1 MKLRGVTSA
10 LIGAIS
16 LVFFTPISAQAAE
29 PTFTVMSRNIYLGA
43 DVGVALELIP
53 DMPAAAQ
60 FMWDQVNKN
69 DFSKRSVALA
79 AEIQTYKPDVI
90 GLQEATIWYCKKN
103 AWSKKVEVFNFT
115 DQLLQALGGD
125 YVLASKDG
133 KTAFNPGYSINPIPF
148 LTMVKD
154 PERFQK
160 IFGQD
165 KAACGF
171 QIGDALA
178 IKKELAGQVLKVG
191 NTEYEASYSIVP
203 KLMTIYRG
211 YTWADINIANI
222 PVRFITT
229 HLESIWDENKVP
241 NAAKQATQL
250 IKDVKETNMPLV
262 IIGDFNS
269 DPRDPRPANAANP
282 GLQPTASEECP
293 AGSSKCNAYRLMR
306 AAGFNDAGPDAS
318 DPTTYTWG
326 MNALLTGPDP
336 DRLKAAQAMGNEYGF
351 TDRLDYIFTKNGVDV
366 TTSEIIGYKAPY
378 ATDHAGVFGEF
389 TILNTLS
396 GQSAPLDSHKPFPI
410 SFWQWVGI
418 ALLALIIW
426 RIRRRLTRA

>member
-1 MKLRGVTSA
+1 
-10 LIGAIS
+10 
-16 LVFFTPISAQAAE
+16 
-29 PTFTVMSRNIYLGA
+29 MSRNIYLGA

-79 AEIQTYKPDVI
+79 AEIQAYKPDVI

-103 AWSKKVEVFNFT
+103 AWSKKFEVFNFT
-115 DQLLQALGGD
+115 DQLLTALGGD

-133 KTAFNPGYSINPIPF
+133 KNAFNPGYSINPIPF

-178 IKKELAGQVLKVG
+178 IKKELAQQVINVG

-203 KLMTIYRG
+203 TLMTIYRG

-269 DPRDPRPANAANP
+269 DPRDPRPINAANP
-282 GLQPTASEECP
+282 GLQPTASKECP
-293 AGSSKCNAYRLMR
+293 AGSSKCNAYRLMKE
-306 AAGFNDAGPDAS
+306 AGFNDAGPDSS

-336 DRLKAAQAMGNEYGF
+336 DRLKSAQGMGNEYGF

-366 TTSEIIGYKAPY
+366 STSQIIGYKAPY
-378 ATDHAGVFGEF
+378 ATDHAGVFAEF
-389 TILNTLS
+389 TILNTLA
-396 GQSAPLDSHKPFPI
+396 GISAPLDSHKPFPI
-410 SFWQWVGI
+410 SFWQLVGI

-426 RIRRRLTRA
+426 RIFRRLTRA

>member
-1 MKLRGVTSA
+1 MKLRGVTALVISA
-10 LIGAIS
+10 VSTVLI
-16 LVFFTPISAQAAE
+16 TPVSAQAAE
-29 PTFTVMSRNIYLGA
+29 PTLTVMSRNIYLGA

-69 DFSKRSVALA
+69 DFSKRSIALA
-79 AEIQTYKPDVI
+79 AEIKEYKPDVI
-90 GLQEATIWYCKKN
+90 GLQEATIWYCKKS

-115 DQLLQALGGD
+115 DQLLEALGGD

-154 PERFQK
+154 PTRFQK

-178 IKKELAGQVLKVG
+178 IKKRLADQVIRVG
-191 NTEYEASYSIVP
+191 NTEYEDSYSIVP
-203 KLMTIYRG
+203 TLMTIYRG
-211 YTWADINIANI
+211 YTWADIYIGESA
-222 PVRFITT
+222 VRFVST

-241 NAAKQATQL
+241 NAAKQANQL
-250 IKDVKETNMPLV
+250 IADLKDTNMPLV
-262 IIGDFNS
+262 VIGDFNA

-293 AGSSKCNAYRLMR
+293 AGDSKCNAYRLMVE
-306 AAGFNDAGPDAS
+306 AGFNDAGPDAS

-336 DRLKAAQAMGNEYGF
+336 DRLNAGQSMGNEHGF

-366 TTSEIIGYKAPY
+366 TTAQIIGYKSPY
-378 ATDHAGVFGEF
+378 ATDHAGVFAEF
-389 TILNTLS
+389 TILNTLA
-396 GQSAPLDSHKPFPI
+396 GQSAPLPEHKPFPI

-426 RIRRRLTRA
+426 RIVRRIRR

>member
-1 MKLRGVTSA
+1 MKLRVVTST
-10 LIGAIS
+10 LIGSIILAF
-16 LVFFTPISAQAAE
+16 LTPFSAQATE

-69 DFSKRSVALA
+69 DFSKRSIALA
-79 AEIQTYKPDVI
+79 AEIKEYKPDVI

-103 AWSKKVEVFNFT
+103 AWSKKTEVFNFT
-115 DQLLQALGGD
+115 DQLLKSLDGD

-133 KTAFNPGYSINPIPF
+133 ETAFNPGYSINPIPF

-154 PERFQK
+154 PTRFQK

-178 IKKELAGQVLKVG
+178 VKKSLADQIVQVG

-203 KLMTIYRG
+203 TLMTIYRG
-211 YTWADINIANI
+211 YTWADINIANT
-222 PVRFITT
+222 PVRFVTT

-250 IKDVKETNMPLV
+250 ISDLKDTQMPLV
-262 IIGDFNS
+262 VIGDFNS
-269 DPRDPRPANAANP
+269 DPRDPRPTNAANP

-293 AGSSKCNAYRLMR
+293 AGDSKCNAYRLMR
-306 AAGFNDAGPDAS
+306 DAGFNDAGPDSS
-318 DPTTYTWG
+318 DPTTFTWG
-326 MNALLTGPDP
+326 MNALLTGPDA
-336 DRLKAAQAMGNEYGF
+336 DRLKSAQGMGNEYGF
-351 TDRLDYIFTKNGVDV
+351 TDRLDYIFAKNGIDV
-366 TTSEIIGYKAPY
+366 TTSQIIGYKAPY
-378 ATDHAGVFGEF
+378 ATDHAGVFAEF
-389 TILNTLS
+389 TIVNTLAD
-396 GQSAPLDSHKPFPI
+396 QSAPLPEHKPFPI

-418 ALLALIIW
+418 ALLALLIW
-426 RIRRRLTRA
+426 RIKQRLTRA

>member
-1 MKLRGVTSA
+1 MKLRGVRTGVISS
-10 LIGAIS
+10 LIAAII
-16 LVFFTPISAQAAE
+16 TPIPAQAAE

-43 DVGVALELIP
+43 DVGVALDLIP

-60 FMWDQVNKN
+60 FMWDQVKKN
-69 DFSKRSVALA
+69 DFSKRSIALA

-103 AWSKKVEVFNFT
+103 AWSKKVAVFNFT
-115 DQLLQALGGD
+115 DQLLEALGGD

-154 PERFQK
+154 PTRFQK
-160 IFGQD
+160 LFGQD

-178 IKKELAGQVLKVG
+178 IKKELSAQVINVG

-203 KLMTIYRG
+203 TLMTIYRG
-211 YTWADINIANI
+211 YTWADIAIEDI
-222 PVRFITT
+222 PVRFIST

-241 NAAKQATQL
+241 NSAKQAAQL
-250 IKDVKETNMPLV
+250 IEDVRETNMPLV
-262 IIGDFNS
+262 VIGDFNS

-293 AGSSKCNAYRLMR
+293 AGSSKCNAYRLMKD
-306 AAGFNDAGPDAS
+306 ADFNDAGPDAS

-336 DRLKAAQAMGNEYGF
+336 DRLKSAQGMGNEYGF

-366 TTSEIIGYKAPY
+366 STSQIIGYKAPY
-378 ATDHAGVFGEF
+378 ATDHAGVFAEF
-389 TILNTLS
+389 TILNTLA

-410 SFWQWVGI
+410 SFWQWVAI
-418 ALLALIIW
+418 ALLALTIW

>member
-1 MKLRGVTSA
+1 MKLRGVTAA

-16 LVFFTPISAQAAE
+16 TALLTPYAAQAAE
-29 PTFTVMSRNIYLGA
+29 PTITVMSRNIYLGA

-69 DFSKRSVALA
+69 DFSKRSIALA
-79 AEIQTYKPDVI
+79 AEIKEYKPDVI

-103 AWSKKVEVFNFT
+103 AWSKKVEVFNLT
-115 DQLLQALGGD
+115 DQLLEALGGS

-154 PERFQK
+154 PTRFQK
-160 IFGQD
+160 LFGQD

-178 IKKELAGQVLKVG
+178 IKKELSTQVINVG

-203 KLMTIYRG
+203 TLMTIYRG
-211 YTWADINIANI
+211 YTWADIAIENI
-222 PVRFITT
+222 PVRFIST

-250 IKDVKETNMPLV
+250 IEDVRETNMPLV
-262 IIGDFNS
+262 VIGDFNS

-293 AGSSKCNAYRLMR
+293 AGSSKCNAYRLMKE
-306 AAGFNDAGPDAS
+306 AGFNDAGPDAS

-336 DRLKAAQAMGNEYGF
+336 DRLKSAQGMGNEYGF

-366 TTSEIIGYKAPY
+366 STSQIIGYKAPY
-378 ATDHAGVFGEF
+378 ATDHAGVFAEF
-389 TILNTLS
+389 TILNSLA

-410 SFWQWVGI
+410 SFWQWVAI
-418 ALLALIIW
+418 ALLALTIW
-426 RIRRRLTRA
+426 RIRRRLTRG

>member
-1 MKLRGVTSA
+1 
-10 LIGAIS
+10 
-16 LVFFTPISAQAAE
+16 
-29 PTFTVMSRNIYLGA
+29 MSRNIYLGA

-79 AEIQTYKPDVI
+79 AEIQAYKPDVI

-103 AWSKKVEVFNFT
+103 AWSKKIEVFNFT
-115 DQLLQALGGD
+115 DQLLKALDGD

-148 LTMVKD
+148 LTIVKD

-178 IKKELAGQVLKVG
+178 IKKELAQQVLNVG

-203 KLMTIYRG
+203 TLMTIYRG

-222 PVRFITT
+222 PVRFVTT

-241 NAAKQATQL
+241 NAAKQVTQL

-262 IIGDFNS
+262 IVGDFNS

-282 GLQPTASEECP
+282 GLQPTASQECP
-293 AGSSKCNAYRLMR
+293 AGSSKCNAYRLMKE
-306 AAGFNDAGPDAS
+306 AGFSDAGPDAS

-351 TDRLDYIFTKNGVDV
+351 TDRLDYIFTKNGIDV
-366 TTSEIIGYKAPY
+366 TTSQIIGFKAPY
-378 ATDHAGVFGEF
+378 ATDHAGVFAEF
-389 TILNTLS
+389 SILNTLS

-426 RIRRRLTRA
+426 RIIRRLTRA

>member
-1 MKLRGVTSA
+1 MKLRGVTA
-10 LIGAIS
+10 AVIGALS
-16 LVFFTPISAQAAE
+16 AALFTPYSAQAAE
-29 PTFTVMSRNIYLGA
+29 ETITVMSRNIYLGA
-43 DVGVALELIP
+43 DVGVALDLIP

-69 DFSKRSVALA
+69 DFSKRSIALA
-79 AEIQTYKPDVI
+79 AEIKEYKPDVI

-115 DQLLQALGGD
+115 DQLLEALGGD

-154 PERFQK
+154 PTRFQK

-178 IKKELAGQVLKVG
+178 IKKSLADQVIRVG
-191 NTEYEASYSIVP
+191 NTEYEDSYSIVP
-203 KLMTIYRG
+203 TLMTIYRG
-211 YTWADINIANI
+211 YTWADIYIGESA
-222 PVRFITT
+222 VRFVST

-241 NAAKQATQL
+241 NAAKQANQL
-250 IKDVKETNMPLV
+250 IADLKDTNMPLV
-262 IIGDFNS
+262 VIGDFNA

-293 AGSSKCNAYRLMR
+293 AGDGKCNAYRLMVD
-306 AAGFNDAGPDAS
+306 AGFNDAGPDS
-318 DPTTYTWG
+318 SEPTTYTWG

-336 DRLKAAQAMGNEYGF
+336 DRLKSAQGMGNEYGF
-351 TDRLDYIFTKNGVDV
+351 TDRLDYIFTKNGVAV
-366 TTSEIIGYKAPY
+366 TTSQIIGYKAPY
-378 ATDHAGVFGEF
+378 ATDHAGVFAEF
-389 TILNTLS
+389 TILNTLA
-396 GQSAPLDSHKPFPI
+396 GESAPLPEHKPFPI

-418 ALLALIIW
+418 ALVALIIW
-426 RIRRRLTRA
+426 RIKRRLTRA

>member
-79 AEIQTYKPDVI
+79 AEIQSYKPDVI

-250 IKDVKETNMPLV
+250 IEDVKETNMPLV

-269 DPRDPRPANAANP
+269 DPRDPRPANASNP
-282 GLQPTASEECP
+282 GLQPTASKECP

>member
-1 MKLRGVTSA
+1 MKLRGVISA
-10 LIGAIS
+10 LIGS
-16 LVFFTPISAQAAE
+16 LSLALFTPASAQGAE

-79 AEIQTYKPDVI
+79 AEIQAYKPDVI

-115 DQLLQALGGD
+115 DQILEALGGD

-133 KTAFNPGYSINPIPF
+133 KTAYNPGYSINPIPF

-154 PERFQK
+154 PTRFQK

-178 IKKELAGQVLKVG
+178 IKKSLADQVIRVG
-191 NTEYEASYSIVP
+191 NTEYEDSYSIVP
-203 KLMTIYRG
+203 TLMTIYRG
-211 YTWADINIANI
+211 YTWADIYIGDSA
-222 PVRFITT
+222 VRFVST

-250 IKDVKETNMPLV
+250 ISDLKDTNMPLV
-262 IIGDFNS
+262 IIGDFNA

-293 AGSSKCNAYRLMR
+293 AGDSKCNAYRLMVE
-306 AAGFNDAGPDAS
+306 AGFNDAGPDAS

-336 DRLKAAQAMGNEYGF
+336 DRLNAGQSMGNEYGL

-366 TTSEIIGYKAPY
+366 TTSQIIGYKAPY
-378 ATDHAGVFGEF
+378 ATDHAGVFAEF
-389 TILNTLS
+389 TILNTLA
-396 GQSAPLDSHKPFPI
+396 GQSAPLPEHKPFPI

-426 RIRRRLTRA
+426 RIVRRIRR

>member
-1 MKLRGVTSA
+1 MKLRGVRTGLISA
-10 LIGAIS
+10 LIAAIII
-16 LVFFTPISAQAAE
+16 PIPAQAAE

-53 DMPAAAQ
+53 NMPAAAQ

-69 DFSKRSVALA
+69 DFSKRSLALA

-115 DQLLQALGGD
+115 DQLLEALGGN

-154 PERFQK
+154 PTRFQK
-160 IFGQD
+160 LFGQD

-178 IKKELAGQVLKVG
+178 IKKELSTQVINVG

-203 KLMTIYRG
+203 TLMTIYRG
-211 YTWADINIANI
+211 YTWADIAIENI
-222 PVRFITT
+222 PVRFIST

-250 IKDVKETNMPLV
+250 VEDVRETNMPLV
-262 IIGDFNS
+262 VIGDFNS

-282 GLQPTASEECP
+282 GLQPTSSEECP
-293 AGSSKCNAYRLMR
+293 AGSSKCNAYRLMKE
-306 AAGFNDAGPDAS
+306 AGFNDAGPDAS

-326 MNALLTGPDP
+326 MNALLTGPEP
-336 DRLKAAQAMGNEYGF
+336 DRLKSAQGMGNEYGF

-366 TTSEIIGYKAPY
+366 STSQIIGFKAPY
-378 ATDHAGVFGEF
+378 ATDHAGVFAEF
-389 TILNTLS
+389 TILNTLA

-410 SFWQWVGI
+410 SFWQWVAI
-418 ALLALIIW
+418 ALLALTIW
-426 RIRRRLTRA
+426 RIRRRLTRG

>member
-1 MKLRGVTSA
+1 MKLRGVRTGVISS
-10 LIGAIS
+10 LIAAII
-16 LVFFTPISAQAAE
+16 TPFPAQAAE

-69 DFSKRSVALA
+69 DFSKRSLALA

-115 DQLLQALGGD
+115 DQLLEALGGS
-125 YVLASKDG
+125 YVLANKDG

-154 PERFQK
+154 PTRFQK
-160 IFGQD
+160 LFGQD

-178 IKKELAGQVLKVG
+178 IKKELSAQVINVG

-203 KLMTIYRG
+203 TLMTIYRG
-211 YTWADINIANI
+211 YTWADIAIENI
-222 PVRFITT
+222 PVRFIST

-250 IKDVKETNMPLV
+250 IEDVRETNMPLV
-262 IIGDFNS
+262 VIGDFNS

-293 AGSSKCNAYRLMR
+293 AGSSKCNAYRLMKEG
-306 AAGFNDAGPDAS
+306 GFNDAGPDAS

-336 DRLKAAQAMGNEYGF
+336 DRLKSAQGMGNEYGF

-366 TTSEIIGYKAPY
+366 STSQIIGFKAPY
-378 ATDHAGVFGEF
+378 ATDHAGVFAEF
-389 TILNTLS
+389 TILNTLA

-410 SFWQWVGI
+410 SFWQWVAI
-418 ALLALIIW
+418 ALLALTIW

>member
-1 MKLRGVTSA
+1 MKLRGVISA
-10 LIGAIS
+10 LIGS
-16 LVFFTPISAQAAE
+16 LSLALFTPASAQGAE

-79 AEIQTYKPDVI
+79 AEIQAYKPDVI
-90 GLQEATIWYCKKN
+90 GLQEATIWYCKKS

-133 KTAFNPGYSINPIPF
+133 NNAFNPGYSINPIPF

-178 IKKELAGQVLKVG
+178 IKKELAQEVINVG

-203 KLMTIYRG
+203 TLMTIYRG

-250 IKDVKETNMPLV
+250 ISDLKETNMPLV
-262 IIGDFNS
+262 VIGDFNS

-282 GLQPTASEECP
+282 GLQPTASKECP
-293 AGSSKCNAYRLMR
+293 AGSSKCNAYRLMKE
-306 AAGFNDAGPDAS
+306 AGFNDAGPDSS

-336 DRLKAAQAMGNEYGF
+336 DRLKSAQGMGNEYGF

-366 TTSEIIGYKAPY
+366 STSQIIGYKAPY
-378 ATDHAGVFGEF
+378 ATDHAGVFAEF
-389 TILNTLS
+389 TILNTLA
-396 GQSAPLDSHKPFPI
+396 GISAPLDSHKPFPI

-426 RIRRRLTRA
+426 RIVRRLTRA

>member
-10 LIGAIS
+10 LIGSIS
-16 LVFFTPISAQAAE
+16 LAVFTPISAQAVE

-79 AEIQTYKPDVI
+79 AEIQSYKPDVI

-115 DQLLQALGGD
+115 DQLLQALDGD

-160 IFGQD
+160 VFGQD

-178 IKKELAGQVLKVG
+178 IKKELAGQVVRVG
-191 NTEYEASYSIVP
+191 NTEYEDSYSIVP
-203 KLMTIYRG
+203 TLMTIYRG

-241 NAAKQATQL
+241 NTAKQATQL

-282 GLQPTASEECP
+282 GLQPTASKECP
-293 AGSSKCNAYRLMR
+293 AGSSKCNAYRLMKE
-306 AAGFNDAGPDAS
+306 AGFNDAGPDAS

-351 TDRLDYIFTKNGVDV
+351 TDRLDYIFTKNGIDV
-366 TTSEIIGYKAPY
+366 TTSQIIGYKAPY
-378 ATDHAGVFGEF
+378 ATDHAGVFAEF

-396 GQSAPLDSHKPFPI
+396 GQSAPLPEHKRFPI

-426 RIRRRLTRA
+426 RIIRRLTRA

>member
-1 MKLRGVTSA
+1 MKLRGVIAGLLTS
-10 LIGAIS
+10 LIASILAIS
-16 LVFFTPISAQAAE
+16 SANSAE
-29 PTFTVMSRNIYLGA
+29 PTVTVMSRNIYLGA

-53 DMPAAAQ
+53 NMPAAAQ

-79 AEIQTYKPDVI
+79 KEIQSYKPDVI

-103 AWSKKVEVFNFT
+103 AWSKKTEVFNFT

-133 KTAFNPGYSINPIPF
+133 TTAFNPGYSINPIPF
-148 LTMVKD
+148 VTMVKD

-160 IFGQD
+160 LFGQD

-171 QIGDALA
+171 QIGDALV
-178 IKKELAGQVLKVG
+178 IKKTIANQVIKVG

-203 KLMTIYRG
+203 TLMTIYRG
-211 YTWADINIANI
+211 YTWADINIAGI
-222 PVRFITT
+222 PTRFITT

-250 IKDVKETNMPLV
+250 INDVKETKMPLV

-269 DPRDPRPANAANP
+269 DPRDPRPSNAANP
-282 GLQPTASEECP
+282 GLQPTASKECP
-293 AGSSKCNAYRLMR
+293 AGDPKCSAYRSMR
-306 AAGFNDAGPDAS
+306 EAGFDDAGPDSS

-326 MNALLTGPDP
+326 MDALLDGPDP
-336 DRLKAAQAMGNEYGF
+336 DRLNAAKGMGNEYGF
-351 TDRLDYIFTKNGVDV
+351 TDRLDYMFTKNGVDV
-366 TTSEIIGYKAPY
+366 MTSEIIGFKSPY
-378 ATDHAGVFGEF
+378 ATDHAGVFAEF
-389 TILNTLS
+389 AITNTS
-396 GQSAPLDSHKPFPI
+396 TSESAALPSHKPFPI
-410 SFWQWVGI
+410 SFWQWIGI
-418 ALLALIIW
+418 LLLALITWRIVR
-426 RIRRRLTRA
+426 RIRR

>member
-1 MKLRGVTSA
+1 MKLRGVRTGVISS
-10 LIGAIS
+10 LIAAII
-16 LVFFTPISAQAAE
+16 TPIPAQAAE

-43 DVGVALELIP
+43 DVGVALDLIP

-60 FMWDQVNKN
+60 FMWDQVTKN
-69 DFSKRSVALA
+69 DFSKRSIALA
-79 AEIQTYKPDVI
+79 TEIQSYKPDVI

-103 AWSKKVEVFNFT
+103 AWSKKVAVFNFT
-115 DQLLQALGGD
+115 DQLLEALGGD

-154 PERFQK
+154 PTRFQK
-160 IFGQD
+160 LFGQD

-178 IKKELAGQVLKVG
+178 IKKELSAQVINVG
-191 NTEYEASYSIVP
+191 NTEYEASYSIIP
-203 KLMTIYRG
+203 TLMTIYRG
-211 YTWADINIANI
+211 YTWADIAIQNI
-222 PVRFITT
+222 PVRFIST

-241 NAAKQATQL
+241 NSAKQAAQL
-250 IKDVKETNMPLV
+250 IEDVSETNMPLV
-262 IIGDFNS
+262 VIGDFNS

-282 GLQPTASEECP
+282 GLQPTASDECP
-293 AGSSKCNAYRLMR
+293 AGSSKCNAYRLMKE
-306 AAGFNDAGPDAS
+306 AGFNDAGPDAS
-318 DPTTYTWG
+318 QPTTYTWG

-336 DRLKAAQAMGNEYGF
+336 DRLKSAQGMGNEYGF

-366 TTSEIIGYKAPY
+366 STSQIIGFKAPY
-378 ATDHAGVFGEF
+378 ATDHAGVFAEF
-389 TILNTLS
+389 TILNTLA

-410 SFWQWVGI
+410 SFWQWVAI
-418 ALLALIIW
+418 ALLALTIW

>member
-1 MKLRGVTSA
+1 MKLRVVTSA
-10 LIGAIS
+10 LIGSIS
-16 LVFFTPISAQAAE
+16 LALFTPISAQAAE

-79 AEIQTYKPDVI
+79 AEIQSYKPDVI

-115 DQLLQALGGD
+115 DQLLKALDGD

-160 IFGQD
+160 VFGQD

-178 IKKELAGQVLKVG
+178 IKKELAGQVVRVG
-191 NTEYEASYSIVP
+191 NTEYEDSYSIVP
-203 KLMTIYRG
+203 TLMTIYRG
-211 YTWADINIANI
+211 YTWADINLANI

-293 AGSSKCNAYRLMR
+293 AGSSKCNAYRLMKE
-306 AAGFNDAGPDAS
+306 AGFNDAGPDAS

-351 TDRLDYIFTKNGVDV
+351 TDRLDYIFSKNGIDV
-366 TTSEIIGYKAPY
+366 TTSQIIGFKAPY
-378 ATDHAGVFGEF
+378 ATDHAGVFAEF

-426 RIRRRLTRA
+426 RIFRRLTRA

>member
-1 MKLRGVTSA
+1 MKLRVVTSA
-10 LIGAIS
+10 LLTS
-16 LVFFTPISAQAAE
+16 LSLALFTPVSAQAAE

-43 DVGVALELIP
+43 DVGVALDLIP

-79 AEIQTYKPDVI
+79 AEINAYKPDVI

-103 AWSKKVEVFNFT
+103 AWSKKTEVFNFT
-115 DQLLQALGGD
+115 DQLLAALGGG

-178 IKKELAGQVLKVG
+178 IKKSLAERVIQVG

-203 KLMTIYRG
+203 TLMTIYRG

-222 PVRFITT
+222 PVRFVTT

-241 NAAKQATQL
+241 NAAKQANQL
-250 IKDVKETNMPLV
+250 IADLKETNMPV
-262 IIGDFNS
+262 VVIGDFNS
-269 DPRDPRPANAANP
+269 DARDPRPASAANP
-282 GLQPTASEECP
+282 GLQPTASKECP

-306 AAGFNDAGPDAS
+306 AAGFSDAGPDAS

-336 DRLKAAQAMGNEYGF
+336 DRFKAAQAMGNEYGF

-366 TTSEIIGYKAPY
+366 STSKIIGYKAPY
-378 ATDHAGVFGEF
+378 ATDHAGVFAEF
-389 TILNTLS
+389 TILNTLA
-396 GQSAPLDSHKPFPI
+396 GQSSPLPEHKPFPI

-418 ALLALIIW
+418 ALVVLIIW
-426 RIRRRLTRA
+426 RVKRRLTRA

>member
-1 MKLRGVTSA
+1 MKLRVVTSA
-10 LIGAIS
+10 LIGSIS
-16 LVFFTPISAQAAE
+16 LALFTPISAQAAE

-79 AEIQTYKPDVI
+79 AEIQSYKPDVI

-103 AWSKKVEVFNFT
+103 VWSKKVEVFNFT
-115 DQLLQALGGD
+115 DQLLQALDGD

-160 IFGQD
+160 VFGQD

-178 IKKELAGQVLKVG
+178 IKKELAGQVVRVG
-191 NTEYEASYSIVP
+191 NTEYEDSYSIVP
-203 KLMTIYRG
+203 TLMTIYRG

-282 GLQPTASEECP
+282 GLQPTASKECP
-293 AGSSKCNAYRLMR
+293 AGSSKCNAYRLMKE
-306 AAGFNDAGPDAS
+306 AGFNDAGPDAS

-366 TTSEIIGYKAPY
+366 TTSQIIGYKAPY
-378 ATDHAGVFGEF
+378 ATDHAGIFAEF
-389 TILNTLS
+389 SILNTLS

-410 SFWQWVGI
+410 SFWQWIGI

-426 RIRRRLTRA
+426 RIVRRLTRA

>member
-10 LIGAIS
+10 LIGSIS
-16 LVFFTPISAQAAE
+16 LAVFTPISALAVE

-79 AEIQTYKPDVI
+79 AEIQSYKPDVI

-115 DQLLQALGGD
+115 DQLLQALDGD

-160 IFGQD
+160 VFGQD

-178 IKKELAGQVLKVG
+178 IKKELAGQVVRVG
-191 NTEYEASYSIVP
+191 NTEYEDSYSIVP
-203 KLMTIYRG
+203 TLMTIYRG

-293 AGSSKCNAYRLMR
+293 AGSSKCNAYRLMKE
-306 AAGFNDAGPDAS
+306 AGFNDAGPDAS

-351 TDRLDYIFTKNGVDV
+351 TDRLDYIFTKNGIDV
-366 TTSEIIGYKAPY
+366 TTSQIIGYKAPY
-378 ATDHAGVFGEF
+378 ATDHAGVLAEF
-389 TILNTLS
+389 TILNTLT
-396 GQSAPLDSHKPFPI
+396 GESAPLPEHKRFPI

-426 RIRRRLTRA
+426 RIIRRLTRA

>member
-1 MKLRGVTSA
+1 MKLRVVTST
-10 LIGAIS
+10 LIGSIF
-16 LVFFTPISAQAAE
+16 LVFLTPFSAQATE
-29 PTFTVMSRNIYLGA
+29 PTLTVMSRNIYLGA

-69 DFSKRSVALA
+69 DFSKRSIALA
-79 AEIQTYKPDVI
+79 AEIKEYKPDVI

-103 AWSKKVEVFNFT
+103 AWSKKTEIFNFT
-115 DQLLQALGGD
+115 DQLLKALDGD

-154 PERFQK
+154 PTRFQK

-178 IKKELAGQVLKVG
+178 VKKSLADQIVQVG

-203 KLMTIYRG
+203 TLMTIYRG

-222 PVRFITT
+222 PVRFVTT

-250 IKDVKETNMPLV
+250 ISDLKETKMPLV
-262 IIGDFNS
+262 VIGDFNS
-269 DPRDPRPANAANP
+269 DPRDPRPTNAANP
-282 GLQPTASEECP
+282 GLQPTDSEECP
-293 AGSSKCNAYRLMR
+293 AGASKCSAYRLMR
-306 AAGFNDAGPDAS
+306 DAGFNDAGPDSS
-318 DPTTYTWG
+318 DPTTFTWG
-326 MNALLTGPDP
+326 MNALLTGPDA
-336 DRLKAAQAMGNEYGF
+336 DRLKSAQGMGNEYGF
-351 TDRLDYIFTKNGVDV
+351 TDRLDYIFAKNGIDV
-366 TTSEIIGYKAPY
+366 TTSQIIGYKAPY
-378 ATDHAGVFGEF
+378 ATDHAGVFAEF
-389 TILNTLS
+389 TIVNTLAD
-396 GQSAPLDSHKPFPI
+396 QSAPLPEHKPFPI

-418 ALLALIIW
+418 TIAALVVWWIK
-426 RIRRRLTRA
+426 RRLTRA

>member
-1 MKLRGVTSA
+1 
-10 LIGAIS
+10 
-16 LVFFTPISAQAAE
+16 
-29 PTFTVMSRNIYLGA
+29 MSRNIYLGA

-53 DMPAAAQ
+53 NMPAAAQ

-79 AEIQTYKPDVI
+79 AEIQAYKPDVI

-103 AWSKKVEVFNFT
+103 AWSKKIEVFNFT

-148 LTMVKD
+148 LTIVKD

-178 IKKELAGQVLKVG
+178 IKKELAQQVLNVG

-203 KLMTIYRG
+203 TLMTIYRG
-211 YTWADINIANI
+211 YTWADINIADI
-222 PVRFITT
+222 PVRFVTT

-241 NAAKQATQL
+241 NAAKQVTQL

-262 IIGDFNS
+262 IVGDFNS

-282 GLQPTASEECP
+282 GLQPTASQECP
-293 AGSSKCNAYRLMR
+293 AGSSKCNAYRLMKE
-306 AAGFNDAGPDAS
+306 AGFSDAGPDAS

-351 TDRLDYIFTKNGVDV
+351 TDRLDYIFTKNGIDV
-366 TTSEIIGYKAPY
+366 TTSQIIGFKAPY
-378 ATDHAGVFGEF
+378 ATDHAGVFAEF
-389 TILNTLS
+389 SILNTLS

-426 RIRRRLTRA
+426 RIIRRLTRA

>member
-1 MKLRGVTSA
+1 
-10 LIGAIS
+10 
-16 LVFFTPISAQAAE
+16 
-29 PTFTVMSRNIYLGA
+29 MSRNIYLGA

-79 AEIQTYKPDVI
+79 AEIQSYKPDVI
-90 GLQEATIWYCKKN
+90 GLHEATIWYCKKN

-115 DQLLQALGGD
+115 DQLLQALDGD

-160 IFGQD
+160 VFGQD

-178 IKKELAGQVLKVG
+178 IKKELAGQVVRVG
-191 NTEYEASYSIVP
+191 NTEYEDSYSIVP
-203 KLMTIYRG
+203 TLMTIYRG

-293 AGSSKCNAYRLMR
+293 AGSSKCNAYRLMKE
-306 AAGFNDAGPDAS
+306 AGFNDAGPDAS

-351 TDRLDYIFTKNGVDV
+351 TDRLDYIFTKNGIDV
-366 TTSEIIGYKAPY
+366 TTSQIIGYKAPY
-378 ATDHAGVFGEF
+378 ATDHAGVLAEF
-389 TILNTLS
+389 TILNTLT
-396 GQSAPLDSHKPFPI
+396 GESAPLPEHKRFPI

-426 RIRRRLTRA
+426 RIIRRLTRA

>member
-1 MKLRGVTSA
+1 MKLRGVRTS
-10 LIGAIS
+10 LISSLIAAIIS
-16 LVFFTPISAQAAE
+16 PIPAQAAQ

-90 GLQEATIWYCKKN
+90 GIQEATIWYCKKN

-115 DQLLQALGGD
+115 DQLLEALGGD

-148 LTMVKD
+148 LTMVTD
-154 PERFQK
+154 PTRFQK
-160 IFGQD
+160 LFGQD

-178 IKKELAGQVLKVG
+178 IKKELSDQVLNVG
-191 NTEYEASYSIVP
+191 NTEYETSYSIVP
-203 KLMTIYRG
+203 TLMTIYRG
-211 YTWADINIANI
+211 YTWADIEIKNI
-222 PVRFITT
+222 PVRFIST

-241 NAAKQATQL
+241 NAAKQAAQL
-250 IKDVKETNMPLV
+250 IEDVSSTNMPLV
-262 IIGDFNS
+262 VIGDFNS

-282 GLQPTASEECP
+282 GLQPTASKECP
-293 AGSSKCNAYRLMR
+293 AGSSKCNAYRLMKE
-306 AAGFNDAGPDAS
+306 AGFNDAGPDAS
-318 DPTTYTWG
+318 EPTTYTWG

-336 DRLKAAQAMGNEYGF
+336 DRLKSAQGMGNEYGF

-366 TTSEIIGYKAPY
+366 STSQIIGFKAPY
-378 ATDHAGVFGEF
+378 ATDHAGVFAEF
-389 TILNTLS
+389 TILNTLA

-418 ALLALIIW
+418 ALIALIIW
-426 RIRRRLTRA
+426 RISRRLTRA

>member
-1 MKLRGVTSA
+1 MKLRVVTSA
-10 LIGAIS
+10 LIGSIS
-16 LVFFTPISAQAAE
+16 LALFTPISAQAAE

-79 AEIQTYKPDVI
+79 AEIQSYKPDVI

-115 DQLLQALGGD
+115 DQLLQALDGD

-160 IFGQD
+160 VFGQD

-171 QIGDALA
+171 QIGDALV
-178 IKKELAGQVLKVG
+178 IKKELAGQVVKVG
-191 NTEYEASYSIVP
+191 NTEYEDSYSIVP
-203 KLMTIYRG
+203 TLMTIYRG

-282 GLQPTASEECP
+282 GLQPTASKECP
-293 AGSSKCNAYRLMR
+293 AGSSKCNAYRLMKE
-306 AAGFNDAGPDAS
+306 AGFNDAGPDAS

-351 TDRLDYIFTKNGVDV
+351 TDRLDYIFTKNGIDV
-366 TTSEIIGYKAPY
+366 TTSQIIGYKAPY
-378 ATDHAGVFGEF
+378 ATDHAGVQAEF
-389 TILNTLS
+389 TILNTLT
-396 GQSAPLDSHKPFPI
+396 GESAPLPEHKRFPI

-426 RIRRRLTRA
+426 RIIRRLTRA

>member
-1 MKLRGVTSA
+1 
-10 LIGAIS
+10 
-16 LVFFTPISAQAAE
+16 
-29 PTFTVMSRNIYLGA
+29 MSRNIYLGA

-79 AEIQTYKPDVI
+79 AEIQSYKPDVI

-115 DQLLQALGGD
+115 DQLLQALDGD

-160 IFGQD
+160 VFGQD

-178 IKKELAGQVLKVG
+178 IKKELAGQVVRVG
-191 NTEYEASYSIVP
+191 NTEYEDSYSIVP
-203 KLMTIYRG
+203 TLMTIYRG

-293 AGSSKCNAYRLMR
+293 AGSSKCNAYRLMKE
-306 AAGFNDAGPDAS
+306 AGFNDAGPDAS

-351 TDRLDYIFTKNGVDV
+351 TDRLDYIFTKNGIDV
-366 TTSEIIGYKAPY
+366 TTSQIIGYKAPY
-378 ATDHAGVFGEF
+378 ATDHAGVLAEF
-389 TILNTLS
+389 TILNTLT
-396 GQSAPLDSHKPFPI
+396 GESAPLPEHKRFPI

-426 RIRRRLTRA
+426 RIIRRLTRA

>member
-1 MKLRGVTSA
+1 
-10 LIGAIS
+10 
-16 LVFFTPISAQAAE
+16 
-29 PTFTVMSRNIYLGA
+29 MSRNIYLGA

-79 AEIQTYKPDVI
+79 AEIQSYKPDVI

-115 DQLLQALGGD
+115 DQLLQALDGD

-160 IFGQD
+160 VFGQD

-171 QIGDALA
+171 QIGDALV
-178 IKKELAGQVLKVG
+178 IKKELAGQVVKVG
-191 NTEYEASYSIVP
+191 NTEYEDSYSIVP
-203 KLMTIYRG
+203 TLMTIYRG

-250 IKDVKETNMPLV
+250 IKDVKETDMPLV

-282 GLQPTASEECP
+282 GLQPTASKECP
-293 AGSSKCNAYRLMR
+293 AGSSKCNAYRLMKE
-306 AAGFNDAGPDAS
+306 AGFNDAGPDAS

-366 TTSEIIGYKAPY
+366 TTSQIIGYKAPY
-378 ATDHAGVFGEF
+378 ATDHAGVFAEF
-389 TILNTLS
+389 SILNTLS

-426 RIRRRLTRA
+426 RIVRRLTRA

>member
-1 MKLRGVTSA
+1 MKLRGVRTGLISA
-10 LIGAIS
+10 LIAAII
-16 LVFFTPISAQAAE
+16 TPIPAQAAE

-43 DVGVALELIP
+43 DVGVALDLIP

-69 DFSKRSVALA
+69 DFSKRSIALA
-79 AEIQTYKPDVI
+79 TEIQTYKPDVI

-115 DQLLQALGGD
+115 DQLLEALGGD

-154 PERFQK
+154 PRRFQK
-160 IFGQD
+160 LFGQD

-178 IKKELAGQVLKVG
+178 IKKELSTQVINVG

-203 KLMTIYRG
+203 TLMTIYRG
-211 YTWADINIANI
+211 YTWADIAIENI
-222 PVRFITT
+222 PVRFIST

-250 IKDVKETNMPLV
+250 IEDVRETNMPLV
-262 IIGDFNS
+262 VIGDFNS

-293 AGSSKCNAYRLMR
+293 AGSSKCNAHRLMKE
-306 AAGFNDAGPDAS
+306 AGFNDAGPDAS

-336 DRLKAAQAMGNEYGF
+336 DRLKSAQGMGNEYGF

-366 TTSEIIGYKAPY
+366 STSQIIGFKAPY
-378 ATDHAGVFGEF
+378 ATDHAGVFAEF
-389 TILNTLS
+389 TILNTLA

-410 SFWQWVGI
+410 SFWQWVAI
-418 ALLALIIW
+418 ALLALTIW

>member
-10 LIGAIS
+10 LIGSITLA
-16 LVFFTPISAQAAE
+16 LFTPISAQAAE

-53 DMPAAAQ
+53 NMPAAAQ

-69 DFSKRSVALA
+69 DFSKRSFALA
-79 AEIQTYKPDVI
+79 AEIQAYKPDVI

-103 AWSKKVEVFNFT
+103 AWSKKIEVFNFT

-148 LTMVKD
+148 LTIVKD

-178 IKKELAGQVLKVG
+178 IKKELAQQVLNVG

-203 KLMTIYRG
+203 TLMTIYRG

-222 PVRFITT
+222 PVRFVTT

-269 DPRDPRPANAANP
+269 DPRDPRPINAANP
-282 GLQPTASEECP
+282 GLQPTASKECP
-293 AGSSKCNAYRLMR
+293 AGSSKCNAYRLMKE
-306 AAGFNDAGPDAS
+306 AGFNDAGPDSS

-336 DRLKAAQAMGNEYGF
+336 DRLKSAQGMGNEYGF

-366 TTSEIIGYKAPY
+366 STSQIIGYKAPY
-378 ATDHAGVFGEF
+378 ATDHAGVFAEF
-389 TILNTLS
+389 TILNTLA
-396 GQSAPLDSHKPFPI
+396 GISAPLDSHKPFPI

-426 RIRRRLTRA
+426 RIVRRLTRA